1 MDKALLSLTDIHTSY
16 GECPVLKGVS
26 LEIQRGSTIAL
37 LGRNGMGK
45 TTTIRSIIG
54 FNPPE
59 KGSVKFKDVEIS
71 GMSANKIARLGIGLV
86 PQGRRIF
93 RSLTV
98 KENLLVA
105 AQGQTR
111 TDAWNLDA
119 VYELFPVL
127 KKRAGVV
134 GTSLSGGEQQMLA
147 IARALLTNPDLILLD
162 EPSEGLAPIIVKKLA
177 SFVNKI
183 KSHGTSIL
191 VVEQNLEFSLTTAD
205 HIYII
210 SSGRIVADMSPEE
223 LENDENTK
231 TKHLGVGC

>member
-1 MDKALLSLTDIHTSY
+1 VDKPLLSLTDIHTNY
-16 GECPVLKGVS
+16 GECPVLTGVS
-26 LEIQRGSTIAL
+26 LEIERGTTIAL

-54 FNPPE
+54 FNPLE
-59 KGSVKFKDVEIS
+59 KGSISFKGVEIS
-71 GMSANKIARLGIGLV
+71 GLSAHKIARLGIGLV

-105 AQGQTR
+105 ARGQTHK
-111 TDAWNLDA
+111 DSWNLES

-127 KKRAGVV
+127 KQRSGVES
-134 GTSLSGGEQQMLA
+134 TSLSGGEQQMLA

-162 EPSEGLAPIIVKKLA
+162 EPSEGLAPIVVKKLA
-177 SFVNKI
+177 GFVNQI
-183 KSHGTSIL
+183 KSHGISIL
-191 VVEQNLEFSLTTAD
+191 VVEQNIEFSLNTAD

-210 SSGRIVADMSPEE
+210 SSGRIVADMTTEE
-223 LENDENTK
+223 LQDDEETK
-231 TKHLGVGC
+231 TRYLGVSA